1 MIAINL
7 SEEQAKSLL
16 NSLGWRYGS
25 GEYERLDVKS
35 DVAKEVFIQLEQQL
49 MPASTSAAELAVWRH
64 EQGLNEMDIEKWKRK
79 NESLGSAFSSYID
92 SVANQVMEK

>member
-35 DVAKEVFIQLEQQL
+35 DVAKEVFIQLEQ
-49 MPASTSAAELAVWRH
+49 
-64 EQGLNEMDIEKWKRK
+64 
-79 NESLGSAFSSYID
+79 
-92 SVANQVMEK
+92 

>member
-16 NSLGWRYGS
+16 NSMGWRYGS

-49 MPASTSAAELAVWRH
+49 MPRSTSASELAVWRH
-64 EQGLNEMDIEKWKRK
+64 EQGLNEMDVEKWMRK